1 MKENYPDLS
10 MQDIQVWVGAASFR
24 KGESYFDQGAII
36 EPHRQ
41 GMTLKARCLG
51 SSAPSYRVEVT
62 LDEEG
67 IAEAECSCPVGSGGH
82 CKHVAVL
89 LLTWLNNP
97 EAFKEIADLD
107 TTLEKRSKP
116 ELVALIRRMLQRYPD
131 LEYLLEIPSPEAGA
145 NQAAINPQIIRHQVS
160 QAFAST
166 GDEWGWRD
174 LFEAARDLD
183 ELLNLARQYQEHSD
197 ITNAT
202 IIYRVLA
209 EEILKH
215 EDIVMDDEA
224 DRLGGLVDDCVE
236 GLGDCLEFVQDPGAR
251 REILQAMF
259 NVYKWDVRM
268 GGIGIGDSIPDILLE
283 NATPQEKELLAS
295 WTRSA
300 LNGTREWGQE
310 MLGGLLLD
318 LQAEMLDDEAY
329 LEICRLTARRTDLV
343 ERLLQLGRLD
353 EAMTESE
360 KAKDYQLLTLAD
372 LFAQRG
378 YGDLAER
385 QVSARSETSRDDR
398 LIDWLKDY
406 AIQRSD
412 LTKAM
417 ELVRHLLWMRPSL
430 ERFLEMKKLANQIN
444 QWAAIR
450 LETLDKLSKNKQF
463 ALLVEIFLEEGE
475 IDQALETLE
484 QAKSIVRHQ
493 WEYPHSLELQVAKEA
508 ESSRPESAIQLYLN
522 QVQSLIGRRGRDNYA
537 EAANYLKVV
546 QGICIRLGRQEDWQS
561 LIASLR
567 QENRNLPAF
576 QDELKKAGL

>member
-1 MKENYPDLS
+1 M
-10 MQDIQVWVGAASFR
+10 
-24 KGESYFDQGAII
+24 
-36 EPHRQ
+36 EPRRQ

-62 LDEEG
+62 LDDEG
-67 IAEAECSCPVGSGGH
+67 ISEAECSCPVGSGGH
-82 CKHVAVL
+82 CKHIAAL
-89 LLTWLNNP
+89 LLTWLDDP
-97 EAFKEIADLD
+97 GTFTEIADTQIALD
-107 TTLEKRSKP
+107 QRSKP
-116 ELVALIRRMLQRYPD
+116 ELIALIRQMLQRYPD

-145 NQAAINPQIIRHQVS
+145 NQAAINPQTISHQVS

-183 ELLNLARQYQEHSD
+183 ELLNLARQYQENGD
-197 ITNAT
+197 IANAT

-209 EEILKH
+209 EEILKQ

-236 GLGDCLEFVQDPGAR
+236 GLGDCLEFVQHPGDR

-259 NVYKWDVRM
+259 NVYKWDIRM
-268 GGIGIGDSIPDILLE
+268 GGIGIGNSIPDILLE
-283 NATPQEKELLAS
+283 NATPQEKELLAG
-295 WTRSA
+295 WIRSA

-318 LQAEMLDDEAY
+318 LQAEELDDESY
-329 LEICRLTARRTDLV
+329 LAICRQTGRLNDLV
-343 ERLLQLGRLD
+343 NRLLQLGQLE
-353 EAMTESE
+353 EAVSETE

-372 LFAQRG
+372 LFAQHG
-378 YGDLAER
+378 HGSVAEGMI
-385 QVSARSETSRDDR
+385 QARSETSRDDR
-398 LIDWLKDY
+398 LIDWLKDN

-412 LTKAM
+412 FTKA
-417 ELVRHLLWMRPSL
+417 LVLVSRLLWMHPSL
-430 ERFLEMKKLANQIN
+430 ERFLEMKKLATLLN
-444 QWAAIR
+444 QWAVVR

-463 ALLVEIFLEEGE
+463 ALLVEIYLDEGE

-484 QAKSIVRHQ
+484 QARAIVRHQ
-493 WEYPHSLELQVAKEA
+493 WEYPHSLELRVAKEA

-522 QVQSLIGRRGRDNYA
+522 QIHSLIGRRGRDNYA
-537 EAANYLKVV
+537 EAANYMK
-546 QGICIRLGRQEDWQS
+546 GIQRIYKRLGRQEEWRS

-567 QENRNLPAF
+567 LENRNLPAF
-576 QDELKKAGL
+576 QDELKKAAL